1 MIEGLHLQFIHVV
14 KAQCGKRVM
23 PKNEKSLLIDFISQ
37 FPHVELYGQ
46 NRINQSLSIRLNVS
60 TPKAHFDDLCIVK

>member
-1 MIEGLHLQFIHVV
+1 
-14 KAQCGKRVM
+14 M